1 MKENYYKNLV
11 EQSKD
16 YFNKAFKLQSEG
28 LLEEAIENYNLSIE
42 LFPTPEAYTFLGWTY
57 SLLGDY
63 ERAIEECK
71 NAIEIDP
78 DYGNPYND
86 IGAYLLAQR
95 KVEEAIPYIEM
106 ALNAKRYDAYHFAHL
121 NLGRAFEMKGLWFE
135 AVEEY
140 RKAKELAPDYL
151 AAMQN
156 FNRLQGLLN

>member
-1 MKENYYKNLV
+1 MNQNYYKNLV

-16 YFNKAFKLQSEG
+16 YFNKAYKFQSEG
-28 LLEEAIENYNLSIE
+28 LLEKAIENYNLSIE
-42 LFPTPEAYTFLGWTY
+42 LFPTPEAYTFLGWTF
-57 SLLGDY
+57 SQLGDY
-63 ERAIEECK
+63 DKAIEECK

-86 IGAYLLAQR
+86 IGAYLLSQR

-106 ALNAKRYDAYHFAHL
+106 ALNSKRYDAYHFAHL

-140 RKAKELAPDYL
+140 RKSKEIAPDYL

>member
-1 MKENYYKNLV
+1 MNQNYYKNLV

-16 YFNKAFKLQSEG
+16 YFNKAYKFQSVG
-28 LLEEAIENYNLSIE
+28 LLEKAIENYNLSIE
-42 LFPTPEAYTFLGWTY
+42 LFPTPEAYPFLGWTF
-57 SLLGDY
+57 SQLGDY
-63 ERAIEECK
+63 DKAIEECK

-86 IGAYLLAQR
+86 IGAYLLSQR

-106 ALNAKRYDAYHFAHL
+106 ALNSKRYDAYHFAHL

-140 RKAKELAPDYL
+140 RKSKEIAPDYL

>member
-63 ERAIEECK
+63 EKGIEECK

-106 ALNAKRYDAYHFAHL
+106 ALNSKRYDAYHFAHL

-140 RKAKELAPDYL
+140 RKSKELAPEYL

>member
-1 MKENYYKNLV
+1 MNQNYYKNLV

-16 YFNKAFKLQSEG
+16 YFNKAYKFQSEG
-28 LLEEAIENYNLSIE
+28 LLEKAIENYNLSIE
-42 LFPTPEAYTFLGWTY
+42 LFPTPEAYTFLGWTF
-57 SLLGDY
+57 SQLGDY
-63 ERAIEECK
+63 EKAIEECK

-106 ALNAKRYDAYHFAHL
+106 ALNSKRYDAYHFAHL

-140 RKAKELAPDYL
+140 RKSKEIAPDYL

>member
-16 YFNKAFKLQSEG
+16 YFNKAFQLQSEG

-63 ERAIEECK
+63 DKGIEECK

-106 ALNAKRYDAYHFAHL
+106 ALNSKRYDAYHFAHL

>member
-1 MKENYYKNLV
+1 MNQNYYKNLV

-16 YFNKAFKLQSEG
+16 YFNKAYKFQSEG
-28 LLEEAIENYNLSIE
+28 LLEKAIENYNLSIE
-42 LFPTPEAYTFLGWTY
+42 LFPTPEAYTFLGWTF
-57 SLLGDY
+57 SQLGDY
-63 ERAIEECK
+63 DKAIEECK

-86 IGAYLLAQR
+86 IGAYLLSQR

-106 ALNAKRYDAYHFAHL
+106 ALNSKRYDAYHFAHL

-140 RKAKELAPDYL
+140 RKSKEIAPEYL

>member
-63 ERAIEECK
+63 EKGIEECK

-106 ALNAKRYDAYHFAHL
+106 ALNSKRYDAYHFAHL

-140 RKAKELAPDYL
+140 RKAKELAPEYL

>member
-1 MKENYYKNLV
+1 MNQNYYKNLV

-16 YFNKAFKLQSEG
+16 YFNKAYKFQSEG
-28 LLEEAIENYNLSIE
+28 LLEKAIENYNLSIE
-42 LFPTPEAYTFLGWTY
+42 LFPTPEAYTFLGWTF
-57 SLLGDY
+57 SQLGDY
-63 ERAIEECK
+63 DKAIEECK

-86 IGAYLLAQR
+86 IGAYLLSQR

-106 ALNAKRYDAYHFAHL
+106 ALNSKRYDAHHFAHL

-140 RKAKELAPDYL
+140 RKSKDIAPDYL

>member
-1 MKENYYKNLV
+1 MIVDTHAHLYYDDILNNIDEILKR
-11 EQSKD
+11 
-16 YFNKAFKLQSEG
+16 AEG
-28 LLEEAIENYNLSIE
+28 LLEKAIENYNLSIE

-63 ERAIEECK
+63 DKAIEECK

-106 ALNAKRYDAYHFAHL
+106 AINSKRYDAYHFAYL

-140 RKAKELAPDYL
+140 RKSKELAPEYL
-151 AAMQN
+151 PAMQN

>member
-1 MKENYYKNLV
+1 MNENYYKNLV

-16 YFNKAFKLQSEG
+16 YFNKAFKFQTEG
-28 LLEEAIENYNLSIE
+28 LLEKAIENYNLSIE
-42 LFPTPEAYTFLGWTY
+42 LFPTAEAYTFLGWTY
-57 SLLGDY
+57 SLLGNY

-71 NAIEIDP
+71 NAIETDP

-86 IGAYLLAQR
+86 IGAYLLAQG

-106 ALNAKRYDAYHFAHL
+106 AINSKRYDSYHFAHL

-140 RKAKELAPDYL
+140 RKSKELAPDYL
-151 AAMQN
+151 PAKQH

>member
-63 ERAIEECK
+63 EKGIEECK

-106 ALNAKRYDAYHFAHL
+106 ALNSKRYDAYHFAHL

>member
-16 YFNKAFKLQSEG
+16 YFNKAFQLQSEG

-63 ERAIEECK
+63 EKGIEECK

-106 ALNAKRYDAYHFAHL
+106 ALNSKRYDAYHFAHL

>member
-63 ERAIEECK
+63 DKGIEECK

-106 ALNAKRYDAYHFAHL
+106 ALNSKRYDAYHFAHL

-140 RKAKELAPDYL
+140 RKAKELAPEYL

>member
-1 MKENYYKNLV
+1 MNKNYYKNLV

-16 YFNKAFKLQSEG
+16 YFNKAFKFQTEG
-28 LLEEAIENYNLSIE
+28 LLEKAIENYNLSIE

-57 SLLGDY
+57 SLLGNY
-63 ERAIEECK
+63 EKAVEECK

-86 IGAYLLAQR
+86 IGAYLLAER

-106 ALNAKRYDAYHFAHL
+106 AINSKRYDTRQFAYL

-140 RKAKELAPDYL
+140 RKSKELAPDYL
-151 AAMQN
+151 QAMQN

>member
-63 ERAIEECK
+63 DKGIEECK
-71 NAIEIDP
+71 NAIEIDS

-106 ALNAKRYDAYHFAHL
+106 ALNSKRYDAYHFAHL

-140 RKAKELAPDYL
+140 RKAKELAPEYL